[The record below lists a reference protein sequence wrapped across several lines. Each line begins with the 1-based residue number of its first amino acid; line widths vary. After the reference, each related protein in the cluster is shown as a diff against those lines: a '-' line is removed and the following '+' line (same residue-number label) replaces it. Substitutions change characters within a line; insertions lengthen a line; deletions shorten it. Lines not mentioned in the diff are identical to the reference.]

1 MDGFSI
7 LDGSWREPLNA
18 QHEYNIGNAIGW
30 LARAEKQAATN
41 HALAGRL
48 YVAKSGWLLLS
59 VPNAL
64 VRGLYDAMTA
74 PGAELPLAGTMN
86 VPNVASDVLN
96 AHISVMTADEVKK
109 IGPENINE
117 RGHMIGYSLGQ
128 LKEITP
134 RSVSG
139 VSKLWALQ
147 VSSPMLS
154 AIRKSYGLQPLV
166 NGHPFHITVAV
177 RRKSVLQ
184 DNKVRKAASA
194 ELPWRERVEV
204 LTRHPRTGKIYGGV
218 WKEDKSFAAPG
229 GGLDPG
235 ETPEQAAVRELM
247 EETGIQAANP
257 VLLPI
262 GPVDNPWN
270 DEYRQRTGRN
280 FAGSRTHFVAAD
292 FVKRLHN
299 KNLDAW
305 SATNRRFYT
314 PEQAMETMKDKNYMA
329 IAVAEGRRKAL
340 QHFIDQAAKKQAAAD
355 ILHGGQADNIPD
367 SAFPKKELAEGQKHE
382 HEHTNNDQIADEIAK
397 DHLQEDPKYYEKV
410 KKIEGKEASSVLSP
424 FPPKPEKSQ
433 ADDTA
438 PPEMPP
444 PVTNDVA
451 FGVVPT
457 PALPP
462 SGQQLPN
469 PQQPDDQEEQKKQA
483 EAQARI
489 LDELRAAKT
498 HSDNKRYAHK
508 TEILRRLM
516 AKAPKDW
523 HVDDPKPYHKGI
535 THTPTNFRF
544 HVEPSAIPESVKAAY
559 RVPKSAYGTA
569 LYNSFG
575 LHRPLQYNYNKTVA
589 ENIQEQLM
597 QVKQRGDFMRS
608 AKQNHQ
614 RYMAALDPNYR
625 YQLAMKAMN
634 NELEEEPVVDRVI
647 GQYGDSFMNT
657 VFGRPK

>member
-7 LDGSWREPLNA
+7 LDGSWREPA
-18 QHEYNIGNAIGW
+18 TSTREYDIGNAIGW
-30 LARAEKQAATN
+30 LSRGDKQASTH
-41 HALAGRL
+41 HALSGRL

-64 VRGLYDAMTA
+64 VRGVYDALTA
-74 PGAELPLAGTMN
+74 PGAELPLAGAMN
-86 VPNVASDVLN
+86 VPNVDSGVLN

-109 IGPENINE
+109 IGAENINE
-117 RGHMIGYSLGQ
+117 RGHMFGYSLGH

-134 RSVSG
+134 RNIDG
-139 VSKLWALQ
+139 ISKVWALQ
-147 VSSPMLS
+147 VSAPYLS
-154 AIRKSYGLQPLV
+154 AIRKSYGLSPLL
-166 NGHPFHITVAV
+166 NNHPFHITVAV
-177 RRKSVLQ
+177 RRKNVLQ
-184 DNKVRKAASA
+184 DNSVRKAAAA

-229 GGLDPG
+229 GGIDPG
-235 ETPEQAAVRELM
+235 EKPEQAAIRELM

-257 VLLPI
+257 VLLPV

-292 FVKRLHN
+292 FVKRLRN

-305 SATNRRFYT
+305 SATHRKFYT

-329 IAVAEGRRKAL
+329 VAVAEGRRKAL
-340 QHFIDQAAKKQAAAD
+340 QHLIEQATKKQAAAD
-355 ILHGGQADNIPD
+355 ILHGGEADNMPD
-367 SAFPKKELAEGQKHE
+367 SAFPKKELAEGKKHE
-382 HEHTNNDQIADEIAK
+382 HEHTDNDQIADEIAK

-410 KKIEGKEASSVLSP
+410 EEIEGKTAASLLV
-424 FPPKPEKSQ
+424 PPKPPKPA
-433 ADDTA
+433 ADETA

-444 PVTNDVA
+444 PVTTDVA
-451 FGVVPT
+451 FGVVPP

-469 PQQPDDQEEQKKQA
+469 PRQPDDQEEQNKQA
-483 EAQARI
+483 DEQARL
-489 LDELRAAKT
+489 LDELRAAKD
-498 HSDNKRYAHK
+498 HSDNKRYGHK

-535 THTPTNFRF
+535 THTPTKFKF
-544 HVEPSAIPESVKAAY
+544 HVEPSAIPASVKAAY
-559 RVPKSAYGTA
+559 RQPRSAYGTA
-569 LYNSFG
+569 LYNAYG
-575 LHRPLQYNYNKTVA
+575 LNRPLQYNYNKTVA

-597 QVKQRGDFMRS
+597 QVKQRGDFMRN

-634 NELEEEPVVDRVI
+634 NELEEEPMIDQVI
-647 GQYGDSFMNT
+647 GRYGDNFMNT
-657 VFGRPK
+657 IFGKPK